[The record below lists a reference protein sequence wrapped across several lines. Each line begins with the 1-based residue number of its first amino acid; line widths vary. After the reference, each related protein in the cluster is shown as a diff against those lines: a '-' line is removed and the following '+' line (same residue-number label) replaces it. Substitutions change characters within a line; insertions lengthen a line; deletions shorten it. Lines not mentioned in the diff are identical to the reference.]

1 METSPGNSI
10 SIIDELRKPRI
21 YLSQDLNISVF
32 DTVGTI
38 VIAYSVAKYM
48 NWNPYLTVGMSFP
61 LAYISHKV
69 FMIETPLTNKTD
81 EIINNNT

>member
-10 SIIDELRKPRI
+10 SLIDELRKPRI

-38 VIAYSVAKYM
+38 VIAYGVAKYM
-48 NWNPYLTVGMSFP
+48 DWNPYLTVGLSFP
-61 LAYISHKV
+61 LAYLTHKG
-69 FMIETPLTNKTD
+69 FSIETPLTTKID
-81 EIINNNT
+81 EVIKK